1 MQVVS
6 GSRRVCIISPRHGSG
21 GVDGGSFTAHYAAHN
36 SIHSLALAGG
46 AYCNGKKITVGTA
59 SDIGQLVVMNNIGAC
74 RDLNFLHHS
83 VAMIQ
88 KLLEAKVSPK
98 SI

>member
-1 MQVVS
+1 MDQAAL
-6 GSRRVCIISPRHGSG
+6 
-21 GVDGGSFTAHYAAHN
+21 TAARSQHTTLHT
-36 SIHSLALAGG
+36 IALTGG

-88 KLLEAKVSPK
+88 KLLEAKVSLK
-98 SI
+98 SIGTAASCPHELESGV